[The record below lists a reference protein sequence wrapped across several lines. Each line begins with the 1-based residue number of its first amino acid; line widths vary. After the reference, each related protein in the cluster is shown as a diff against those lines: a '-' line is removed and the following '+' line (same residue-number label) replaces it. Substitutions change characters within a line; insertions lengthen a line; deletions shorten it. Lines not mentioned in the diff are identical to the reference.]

1 MKCPH
6 CGASIYDDIN
16 RCQYCGSYVTPV
28 QQQAPAQQ
36 GQQQPVIV
44 NVYQPEPQTI
54 HHETHIY
61 HTEPVS
67 EKNRL
72 VALLLCL
79 FFGGLG
85 FHKFYLG
92 RVGMGILYLFT
103 LGLCGIGVFVDLLV
117 LLFGTPRD
125 GHGAKLKWS

>member
-67 EKNRL
+67 EKIDWWH
-72 VALLLCL
+72 
-79 FFGGLG
+79 FFCACFLADWA
-85 FHKFYLG
+85 F
-92 RVGMGILYLFT
+92 ISFT
-103 LGLCGIGVFVDLLV
+103 LVESAWASYTYLRWGCAASAFSWICWCFFSVSLGMETVQ
-117 LLFGTPRD
+117 
-125 GHGAKLKWS
+125 S